1 MELPEDLGRRI
12 VEAASLAVTLHL
24 QHSLVTELYP
34 GGTGIRDGGAIVQIG
49 SADLYGTNATDGDFR
64 ADPRDFAGADCE
76 AA

>member
-24 QHSLVTELYP
+24 QHSLLKELYP
-34 GGTGIRDGGAIVQIG
+34 GETGVKDGGASIEDGGAIIPIG
-49 SADLYGTNATDGDFR
+49 RADLRYANFSR
-64 ADPRDFAGADCE
+64 AGADCE